1 MKFLTVTTTVGP
13 VDVSTKSI
21 AGIEVVEGRIGPM
34 RAFEDWESPMDASH
48 SLPVGHRDRGAL
60 ISTQDVP
67 VFRPDAGSIVLR
79 TERVPVILRGS
90 LPAGRNGPLVGT
102 ERDQDDSHVLVMW
115 QLLSRTRGTTGFFPP
130 TSGGRLWAPDSDAK
144 SERGIRAF
152 MQVLVVLESDV
163 PFTVIGMTDSRRAE
177 ITIMLTL
184 RGEIEVARD

>member
-13 VDVSTKSI
+13 VDVSTEI
-21 AGIEVVEGRIGPM
+21 CAGIEVVGDRIGPM
-34 RAFEDWESPMDASH
+34 RAFEDCRHPMDAGH
-48 SLPVGHRDRGAL
+48 SLPVGHRDRDAL
-60 ISTQDVP
+60 LSMQDLA
-67 VFRPDAGSIVLR
+67 VFRADAGSIVLR

-90 LPAGRNGPLVGT
+90 LPVGHNGPLVGT

-130 TSGGRLWAPDSDAK
+130 TSGGGLWAPDSDAK

-163 PFTVIGMTDSRRAE
+163 PFTVIAMTDSRRAE
-177 ITIMLTL
+177 IAIMLTP
-184 RGEIEVARD
+184 RGEIEVARN